1 MQKINKIP
9 HPLIAIIP
17 VVVLIGFLGV
27 VIALFGS
34 DSLNGGSQI
43 ALLMGMAVCVCLSM
57 AVYRVS
63 WKTFEQQIKKTLGEV
78 SITLLIL
85 LCVGMLAGS
94 WMISGI
100 VPTLIYYGVQLMS
113 PQLFLVSSCV
123 ICALVSLLSGSSWTT
138 IATIGVALL
147 GIGHALGMSEAWT
160 AGAIISGAYFGDKM
174 SPLSDTTILASSATG
189 TDLFV
194 HIRYMMYTTVP
205 TFLITII
212 IFFVAGLGTDSAV
225 EVQVGAYSEGLA
237 NKFNISLWTLLVPIL
252 TGVLIAKR
260 VPSLIVLFASS
271 VMAGIVALI
280 LQPHILCEVA
290 GAEMTSSAS
299 MPTVSTLTR
308 GLAVTYYGATAV
320 DTGDASLNEL
330 ISTNGMAGMLNTIW
344 LILCAMCFGAAMVA
358 SRMIES
364 ITGVILRWVRS
375 RVSLVSS
382 TVGTGIFL
390 NITTGDQ
397 FISIVLNA
405 DIYKEVYREEGYE
418 SRLLSRTTEDAA
430 TVTSVLIPWN
440 TCGMTQSTVLGVPT
454 LTYLPYCFFNLISP
468 LMSVIVAAI
477 GWKITKRTARSWSMS
492 LHDWACILTASIS
505 RLVLRRRRS
514 GTVAARKI
522 WRWLR
527 LWHISMVVSWR
538 SLTVIANTGIR

>member
-1 MQKINKIP
+1 MP
-9 HPLIAIIP
+9 HPLVAIIP
-17 VVVLIGFLGV
+17 VLVLIGFLSV
-27 VIALFGS
+27 VITLFGS

-43 ALLMGMAVCVCLSM
+43 ALLMGMAVCVCVSM
-57 AVYRVS
+57 GVYHVPWRR
-63 WKTFEQQIKKTLGEV
+63 FESQIKKTLGEV

-85 LCVGMLAGS
+85 LCVGMLSGS

-100 VPTLIYYGVQLMS
+100 VPTLIYYGVQVMS
-113 PQLFLVSSCV
+113 PQFFLVSTCI

-189 TDLFV
+189 TDLFT
-194 HIRYMMYTTVP
+194 HIRYMMLTTIP

-212 IFFVAGLGTDSAV
+212 IFFVAGLGNV
-225 EVQVGAYSEGLA
+225 EEAELHVTQYTEGLERT
-237 NKFNISLWTLLVPIL
+237 FHISLWTLLVPL
-252 TGVLIAKR
+252 FTGVLIARR
-260 VPSLIVLFASS
+260 VPSLIVLFLSS

-280 LQPHILCEVA
+280 LQPHILMKIGGGLVQ
-290 GAEMTSSAS
+290 
-299 MPTVSTLTR
+299 
-308 GLAVTYYGATAV
+308 GLAITYYGATAV
-320 DTGDASLNEL
+320 DTGNASLNEL
-330 ISTNGMAGMLNTIW
+330 VSTGGMAGMLNTIW

-364 ITGVILRWVRS
+364 LTQVIVRFVRS

-405 DIYKEVYREEGYE
+405 DIYKQAYREKGYE
-418 SRLLSRTTEDAA
+418 SRLLSRTCEDSA

-454 LTYLPYCFFNLISP
+454 ITYLPYCFFNLISP
-468 LMSVIVAAI
+468 LMSIIVAAI
-477 GWKITKRTARSWSMS
+477 GWRIYQTRQEEK
-492 LHDWACILTASIS
+492 
-505 RLVLRRRRS
+505 
-514 GTVAARKI
+514 
-522 WRWLR
+522 
-527 LWHISMVVSWR
+527 
-538 SLTVIANTGIR
+538 

>member
-1 MQKINKIP
+1 MIKANTIP
-9 HPLIAIIP
+9 HPLVAIIP
-17 VVVLIGFLGV
+17 VVVLIGLLATA
-27 VIALFGS
+27 ITLFGS
-34 DSLNGGSQI
+34 DSLSGGSQI
-43 ALLMGMAVCVCLSM
+43 ALLMGMAVCISLSM
-57 AVYRVS
+57 AVYRVP
-63 WKTFEQQIKKTLGEV
+63 WQTFELQIKATLGEV

-100 VPTLIYYGVQLMS
+100 VPTLIYYGVQFMS
-113 PQLFLVSSCV
+113 PQFFLVSSCI
-123 ICALVSLLSGSSWTT
+123 ICAIVSLLSGSSWTT

-147 GIGHALGMSEAWT
+147 GIGHALGISEAWT

-205 TFLITII
+205 TFLITIT
-212 IFFVAGLGTDSAV
+212 IFFITGLGKTTGV
-225 EVQVGAYSEGLA
+225 ELHVSEYTEGLSRT
-237 NKFNISLWTLLVPIL
+237 FNISLWTLLVPLL
-252 TGVLIAKR
+252 TGVLIARR
-260 VPSLIVLFASS
+260 VPSVIVLFASS

-280 LQPHILCEVA
+280 LQPHILSEIA
-290 GAEMTSSAS
+290 TGTSPIVNANLSVVNS
-299 MPTVSTLTR
+299 IK
-308 GLAVTYYGATAV
+308 GLAITYFGATAV
-320 DTGDASLNEL
+320 DTGNASLNEL
-330 ISTNGMAGMLNTIW
+330 ISTSGMAGMLNTIW

-364 ITGVILRWVRS
+364 ITCVIIRFVRN
-375 RVSLVSS
+375 RISLVSS

-405 DIYKEVYREEGYE
+405 DIYKEVYKQEGYE
-418 SRLLSRTTEDAA
+418 TRLLSRTTEDAA

-454 LTYLPYCFFNLISP
+454 LTYLPYCFFNLLSP
-468 LMSVIVAAI
+468 LMSIIVAAI
-477 GWKITKRTARSWSMS
+477 GWKIK
-492 LHDWACILTASIS
+492 
-505 RLVLRRRRS
+505 
-514 GTVAARKI
+514 KI
-522 WRWLR
+522 KE
-527 LWHISMVVSWR
+527 
-538 SLTVIANTGIR
+538 

>member
-1 MQKINKIP
+1 MIKANTIP
-9 HPLIAIIP
+9 HPLVAIIP
-17 VVVLIGFLGV
+17 VVVLIGLLATA
-27 VIALFGS
+27 ITLFGS
-34 DSLNGGSQI
+34 DSLSGGSQI
-43 ALLMGMAVCVCLSM
+43 ALLMGMAVCISLSM
-57 AVYRVS
+57 AVYRVR
-63 WKTFEQQIKKTLGEV
+63 WQTFEQQIKATLGEV

-100 VPTLIYYGVQLMS
+100 VPTLIYYGVQFMS
-113 PQLFLVSSCV
+113 PQFFLVSSCI
-123 ICALVSLLSGSSWTT
+123 ICAIVSLLSGSSWTT

-147 GIGHALGMSEAWT
+147 GIGHALGISEAWT

-205 TFLITII
+205 TFLITIT
-212 IFFVAGLGTDSAV
+212 IFFITGLGKTTGV
-225 EVQVGAYSEGLA
+225 ELHVSEYTEGLSRT
-237 NKFNISLWTLLVPIL
+237 FNISLWTLLVPLL
-252 TGVLIAKR
+252 TGVLIARR
-260 VPSLIVLFASS
+260 VPSVIVLFASS

-280 LQPHILCEVA
+280 LQPHILSEIA
-290 GAEMTSSAS
+290 TGTSPIVNANLSFVNS
-299 MPTVSTLTR
+299 IK
-308 GLAVTYYGATAV
+308 GLAITYFGATAV
-320 DTGDASLNEL
+320 DTGNASLNEL
-330 ISTNGMAGMLNTIW
+330 ISTSGMAGMLNTIW

-364 ITGVILRWVRS
+364 ITCVIIRFVRN
-375 RVSLVSS
+375 RISLVSS

-405 DIYKEVYREEGYE
+405 DIYKEVYKQEGYE
-418 SRLLSRTTEDAA
+418 TRLLSRTTEDAA

-454 LTYLPYCFFNLISP
+454 LSYLPYCFFNLLSP
-468 LMSVIVAAI
+468 LMSIIVAAI
-477 GWKITKRTARSWSMS
+477 GWKIK
-492 LHDWACILTASIS
+492 
-505 RLVLRRRRS
+505 
-514 GTVAARKI
+514 KI
-522 WRWLR
+522 N
-527 LWHISMVVSWR
+527 V
-538 SLTVIANTGIR
+538 

>member
-1 MQKINKIP
+1 MNKIP

-17 VVVLIGFLGV
+17 VVVLIGFLAV
-27 VIALFGS
+27 AIALFGS
-34 DSLNGGSQI
+34 DSLSGGSQI

-57 AVYRVS
+57 AVYRTP
-63 WKTFEQQIKKTLGEV
+63 WKTFEKQIKATLGEV

-100 VPTLIYYGVQLMS
+100 VPTLIYYGVQIMS
-113 PQLFLVSSCV
+113 PQFFLVSACV

-147 GIGHALGMSEAWT
+147 GIGHALGISEAWT

-194 HIRYMMYTTVP
+194 HIRYMMLTTIP
-205 TFLITII
+205 TFLITLT
-212 IFFVAGLGTDSAV
+212 IFFIAGLGNANGAAL
-225 EVQVGAYSEGLA
+225 QVGEYVEGLERT
-237 NKFNISLWTLLVPIL
+237 FHISLWTLVVPLL
-252 TGVLIAKR
+252 TGIMIAKR

-271 VMAGIVALI
+271 LMAGVVALI
-280 LQPHILCEVA
+280 LQPHILCEIA
-290 GAEMTSSAS
+290 GDNIPSA
-299 MPTVSTLTR
+299 STLTR
-308 GLAVTYYGATAV
+308 GLAITYYGATAIN
-320 DTGDASLNEL
+320 TGSVPLNEL

-358 SRMIES
+358 SGMIES
-364 ITGVILRWVRS
+364 ITRVIVRYV
-375 RVSLVSS
+375 RNRLSLVSS

-405 DIYKEVYREEGYE
+405 DIYKEVYQQQGYE

-454 LTYLPYCFFNLISP
+454 LTYLPYCFFNLLSP
-468 LMSVIVAAI
+468 LMSIFIAAI
-477 GWKITKRTARSWSMS
+477 GWRIYKMS
-492 LHDWACILTASIS
+492 D
-505 RLVLRRRRS
+505 V
-514 GTVAARKI
+514 
-522 WRWLR
+522 
-527 LWHISMVVSWR
+527 
-538 SLTVIANTGIR
+538 